1 MGHTVSEYIL
11 HFQIDNCRSILKA
24 DSDHF
29 FLVCLFMKLSED
41 KINNMRFDRDCHNV
55 FVLFLFPGQSPS
67 SSTLSRRVTRVRSES
82 RGREE
87 AASVSTNSA
96 APLPATALPPAEK
109 ASQPVKKTKK
119 KRPRKVGIWGAFA
132 FELVTNFFRR
142 FQWVIFS
149 AKRRTHI
156 FHYFGQE
163 FSHRFPYF
171 ILIRR
176 AFFRENAYSFQ

>member
-1 MGHTVSEYIL
+1 MCNT
-11 HFQIDNCRSILKA
+11 C
-24 DSDHF
+24 
-29 FLVCLFMKLSED
+29 
-41 KINNMRFDRDCHNV
+41 NV
-55 FVLFLFPGQSPS
+55 FVLFLFLGQSPS
-67 SSTLSRRVTRVRSES
+67 SSTLSRRITRVRSES

-87 AASVSTNSA
+87 VASVSTNSA

-149 AKRRTHI
+149 AKRHTDTYNSLLWSEVKR
-156 FHYFGQE
+156 
-163 FSHRFPYF
+163 FSQRFPYF
-171 ILIRR
+171 IAIGYFSAKMRTVFRSNNIEWNCVLIR
-176 AFFRENAYSFQ
+176 FNM